1 MTSELPDRYGTS
13 KHRAVSNRRTVFC
26 NFFLLGF
33 AFAFLAQVPPSNAQS
48 SRTHRWHAS
57 SNSQRLRQAPL
68 PLEDMAHMSWVRR
81 DGAPSDITALAQ
93 TKDGYLWTGS
103 RLGLYRFD
111 GIQFSSGA
119 AHTRAV
125 NNATPSHIP
134 RFMRK
139 YPLLIGVG
147 RAEKDSGQNLQRSS
161 GKYRIWQQLN

>member
-1 MTSELPDRYGTS
+1 
-13 KHRAVSNRRTVFC
+13 
-26 NFFLLGF
+26 
-33 AFAFLAQVPPSNAQS
+33 
-48 SRTHRWHAS
+48 
-57 SNSQRLRQAPL
+57 
-68 PLEDMAHMSWVRR
+68 MSWVRR